1 MDAIQPTRFFA
12 GPPSKEDLRPLE
24 PDVRQIWIGKS
35 LDRRDYEQ
43 IGALCEDR
51 DDIHLF
57 IQNQDEDLGV
67 LDAFPGLRSF
77 EVASLRLRS
86 LDGLEGVASTLESL
100 TISDTL
106 KTVRLDPLA
115 RLGQLRHLHL
125 DGHRSGI
132 EFISTLTDLER
143 LTLRSVT
150 LPDLSIL
157 RPLEKLWWLDLKLG
171 GTKDLGLLPEIG
183 RLRHLEIWQVRG
195 LTDLQSI
202 GSLPALER
210 LHLQSMGRVTRLPS
224 MEHAVSLRRIV
235 LDAMSGITDVAPLA
249 EAPVLEELFLVAMR
263 NLEPEAVAP
272 FVGHPTLKAAVLG
285 LGSRKKNEA
294 AAALLPL
301 PYPGEFEFR

>member
-1 MDAIQPTRFFA
+1 LITSQPARVIM
-12 GPPSKEDLRPLE
+12 GPPAEDDLRPLE
-24 PDVRQIWIGKS
+24 PDVRQIWIRKS
-35 LDRRDYEQ
+35 LDRSDYQ
-43 IGALCEDR
+43 RVGALRQDR

-77 EVASLRLRS
+77 EIASLRLRS
-86 LDGLEGVASTLESL
+86 LDGLECVASTLESL

-106 KTVRLDPLA
+106 KTVRLDPLV
-115 RLGQLRHLHL
+115 RLDRVRHLYL

-132 EFISTLTDLER
+132 EVISTLTGLER

-157 RPLEKLWWLDLKLG
+157 KPLEKLWWLDLKLG

-183 RLRHLEIWQVRG
+183 GLRHLEIWQVRG

-202 GSLPALER
+202 SELPLLER

-224 MEHAVSLRRIV
+224 MKQAVSLRRV
-235 LDAMSGITDVAPLA
+235 ALDAMSGITDVATVA
-249 EAPVLEELFLVAMR
+249 EAPDLEELLLVTMR
-263 NLEPEAVAP
+263 SLEPEAVAP
-272 FVGHPTLKAAVLG
+272 FVGHPTLRAAVLG

-301 PYPGEFEFR
+301 PYPGEFKFR